1 MSGVDQHERGRSG
14 KEFVRTPDECFA
26 SLGDYPFEPNYV
38 SVHAKGVDA
47 LRMHYVDAGPR
58 DAPVALLLH
67 GQPTWSYLYR
77 HVIAALTRRGLRA
90 IAPDNIGF
98 GRSDKPTERT
108 DYTYRRHIEWMTSFV
123 SGLDLVDVTLVVQD
137 WGGPIGLGTLAAVP
151 ERFARVVASNTA
163 VHTSDPDLAG
173 RLTWAN
179 HAVDGGKVVLEQSL
193 VDYVL
198 YCQRAPELVASSFLY
213 SSAGALAPEVLA
225 AYDAPFPDPSFT
237 AGLRQMT
244 SLIPLTPGDRGAVI
258 GRATM
263 EALARWERPF
273 LTAFSDGDPAT
284 RGWEAVLQEH
294 VPGAAGRAHP
304 TIGGAGHFVQE
315 EKGEELGHIVGD
327 FIETTTAS

>member
-1 MSGVDQHERGRSG
+1 
-14 KEFVRTPDECFA
+14 
-26 SLGDYPFEPNYV
+26 
-38 SVHAKGVDA
+38 
-47 LRMHYVDAGPR
+47 
-58 DAPVALLLH
+58 
-67 GQPTWSYLYR
+67 
-77 HVIAALTRRGLRA
+77 
-90 IAPDNIGF
+90 
-98 GRSDKPTERT
+98 
-108 DYTYRRHIEWMTSFV
+108 
-123 SGLDLVDVTLVVQD
+123 
-137 WGGPIGLGTLAAVP
+137 
-151 ERFARVVASNTA
+151 
-163 VHTSDPDLAG
+163 
-173 RLTWAN
+173 LTWAN